1 MRGLRPN
8 FSPSVEHRKAISEAA
23 EKENLKRKL
32 NSEYAALL
40 KNKTIAATGKT
51 IYVYNL
57 AGKLINTFASIN
69 QFKKEMK
76 VTLHHNTII
85 KRISENFLFNN
96 NVASLTLLKSTAI
109 KKILASKT
117 AGKKVSKEGRI
128 ILNKTVRL
136 TN

>member
-1 MRGLRPN
+1 MWGLRPN

-32 NSEYAALL
+32 NPEYAALL
-40 KNKTIAATGKT
+40 KNKSIAATGKT

-57 AGKLINTFASIN
+57 AGKLVNTFASIN

-96 NVASLTLLKSTAI
+96 SIASLTLLKPMDI
-109 KKILASKT
+109 KKILANKKSR
-117 AGKKVSKEGRI
+117 GKSV
-128 ILNKTVRL
+128 
-136 TN
+136 